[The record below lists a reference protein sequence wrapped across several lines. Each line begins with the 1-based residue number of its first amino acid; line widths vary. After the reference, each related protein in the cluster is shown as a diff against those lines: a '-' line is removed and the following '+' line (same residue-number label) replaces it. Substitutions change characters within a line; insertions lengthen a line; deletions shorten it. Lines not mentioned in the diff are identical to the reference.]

1 MRFSRDK
8 IFSIAEKV
16 VDMLDADPEATLL
29 TNRQDAVNAVAGAIF
44 EDLEEEDDIDAEVDR
59 MLEEHQLQIDRE
71 NMDAELIRRKFKD
84 QIARKRGFK
93 V

>member
-8 IFSIAEKV
+8 VFSIAEKIV
-16 VDMLDADPEATLL
+16 AMLDADPDATLL
-29 TNRQDAVNAVAGAIF
+29 TTDQEVVNAVAGAIF
-44 EDLEEEDDIDAEVDR
+44 GDLEEEDDIDAEVER

-93 V
+93 I

>member
-8 IFSIAEKV
+8 VFSIAEKV
-16 VDMLDADPEATLL
+16 IDMLDADPDATLL
-29 TNRQDAVNAVAGAIF
+29 TPRQDAVNAVAGAIF